1 MLCCVRAPP
10 DDVTEVDVS
19 SGRLHH
25 LPDSVWLA
33 GRTLEVLK
41 ADNNQLEELPR
52 ALFTCTHLRHVFLAD
67 NQIGALP
74 PAVRA
79 LVNLQI
85 LDLSRNSV
93 SSLPVEVR
101 ALRRLRS
108 LHLTGNPLE
117 RLPDP
122 LTTLIFLKE
131 LFLNDTCLEFLPANF
146 GRLADL
152 VILELRDNCLVLL
165 PKSLARCANLQRLDI
180 GQNEFS
186 EFPEVIGKLAEL
198 RELWMDCNSLSSIS
212 PAIENLVQLVH
223 LEASDNQISELPPEI
238 AACRRLTDVNLSSNQ
253 LNRLPETIG
262 GLTNLVSL
270 KLDCN
275 KLFGLPDGIGDL
287 VSLEELTLSSNF
299 IYELPSS
306 IGRLRKLQCLIV
318 DENLLKSIPSEIGS
332 CCSLTVLS
340 MRANRLTF
348 IPDQVGHL
356 SELKVLNLVRN
367 SLQSLPHSLLN
378 CANLVALWLSE
389 NQSKPLVP
397 MQSEIDPQTNRQ
409 VLTCFLF
416 PQIPPST
423 DAPLHES
430 KSFPSDIPVSV
441 RHISFMDV
449 KAAAKNVAEKPGQLR
464 RAPTPYPKEL
474 RALAKHARNAQKDIG
489 DESTVSMQNAVHI
502 KAAKVTPTLQQRF
515 ASNHMIANG
524 VKNITGDWYEPT
536 SEPNHVRNG
545 SIYDNT
551 SVENPYDKPINFEQR
566 KSYQN
571 ADQTVYSESTDSA
584 YSGYN
589 EQLNRDNYASVEE
602 RVNDIIQK
610 SSQDLY
616 AATRISDKRV
626 SPLIIPFENLSTG
639 TRTSVTS
646 NVSQRNQELL
656 NDYNSVMAPGSLHE
670 NHPMESPY
678 GHVDNY
684 HYNVNSEQM
693 INFVHDKERQYVRQP
708 RDVQERY
715 CYSPNDNKNIRD
727 PRLDDQLLNN
737 TMANDY
743 SKDPSAVFNLH
754 QQNAYFN
761 PKNSGNEMYD
771 TTSMSSHHS
780 TYVPTNNL
788 IPGYVGYNPHETI
801 VNANNVRN
809 MSELQLPMQSASSV
823 SPTKLNPPPYH
834 IAATYSKQA
843 QYFNSNN

>member
-108 LHLTGNPLE
+108 LHLTGNQLE

-198 RELWMDCNSLSSIS
+198 RELWMDCNSLASVS

-238 AACRRLTDVNLSSNQ
+238 AACCRLTDVNLSSNQ

-287 VSLEELTLSSNF
+287 VNLEELTLSSNF
-299 IYELPSS
+299 IYELPPTM
-306 IGRLRKLQCLIV
+306 GRLRKLQCLIV
-318 DENLLKSIPSEIGS
+318 DENLLKSIPSEIGN

-348 IPDQVGHL
+348 IPDQLGHL

-367 SLQSLPHSLLN
+367 SLQFLPHSLLN

-416 PQIPPST
+416 PQIPPSNET
-423 DAPLHES
+423 PIHES

-474 RALAKHARNAQKDIG
+474 RALAKHARNAQKDVG
-489 DESTVSMQNAVHI
+489 DESMQNAVHI

-524 VKNITGDWYEPT
+524 VKNITGDWYEPA
-536 SEPNHVRNG
+536 SGPNHIRNG
-545 SIYDNT
+545 SIYDNN
-551 SVENPYDKPINFEQR
+551 VENPYDKPINFEQR

-571 ADQTVYSESTDSA
+571 PDQTVYSESTDSA

-626 SPLIIPFENLSTG
+626 SPLIMPFENMSTG

-646 NVSQRNQELL
+646 NMSQRNQEIM
-656 NDYNSVMAPGSLHE
+656 NDYNPARTPGSVHE
-670 NHPMESPY
+670 NQIESPY
-678 GHVDNY
+678 VDNY
-684 HYNVNSEQM
+684 HYNVNSEEMMNYQ
-693 INFVHDKERQYVRQP
+693 KELQYGRHP
-708 RDVQERY
+708 REVQERY
-715 CYSPNDNKNIRD
+715 RNEKKIRD
-727 PRLDDQLLNN
+727 PRLEDQLLNN
-737 TMANDY
+737 ITNDY
-743 SKDPSAVFNLH
+743 AKDPVYNH
-754 QQNAYFN
+754 HPPNPYYN
-761 PKNSGNEMYD
+761 PKTNNEIYD

-780 TYVPTNNL
+780 TYVPSNNL
-788 IPGYVGYNPHETI
+788 NPGYAGYNPHETI

-809 MSELQLPMQSASSV
+809 MSELQLPMQSAPSV